1 MLGAKITAGLWV
13 FSMIWAIVNVFPVP
27 VAPKSTW
34 FLSDEFI
41 PATNSLI
48 AFGWSPEGL
57 KSDWILNIWPDCNL
71 SLTTIF
77 LLNY

>member
-27 VAPKSTW
+27 VAPNSTW

-48 AFGWSPEGL
+48 AFGWSP
-57 KSDWILNIWPDCNL
+57 KA
-71 SLTTIF
+71 
-77 LLNY
+77 